1 MYPPYSH
8 YTGGPHCSTG
18 YEYHTSSTTP
28 PPPGYGYYSPRYYT
42 TSPPK
47 TSAHKHTRRA
57 TQDYS
62 YPSAKTTYYSYAE
75 PYEYSGYARK
85 PEHVSSSDRYP
96 RQGKPQSGAR
106 RASTTYVYADGRYY
120 AYVTEEEI
128 PPAYSRDP
136 RKHTPPPQYSEADE
150 HPYYQSTPQPRPEPQ
165 ARKQRAASYSTPRQ
179 SAPPREQAPP
189 KPRQQQHQQQNQQQ
203 SQKTPPKRATAT
215 DRDAR
220 AAGIPAGYNFKNW
233 DPNEEPILLLGS
245 VFDAN
250 SLGKWIYDWTVAFH
264 GPSTPITEMAGDLW
278 LSLIQLAGKIKRAE
292 ECLPRVR
299 HRDDREMIDD
309 FLDSG
314 ERLWERFN
322 KLLKVCE
329 KHMLK
334 TAKRDRGSDKLYMG
348 NNSGREFVE
357 TIFGRDR
364 ELERTEKLT
373 TGIRLWGMRFDANCE
388 DVLRS
393 SR

>member
-1 MYPPYSH
+1 MYPPYSSH
-8 YTGGPHCSTG
+8 YAGSPHCNMG

-42 TSPPK
+42 TSTPK
-47 TSAHKHTRRA
+47 TCSSKHTRRA

-62 YPSAKTTYYSYAE
+62 YPSAKTTSYYYPDSYG
-75 PYEYSGYARK
+75 YSSGYTRK
-85 PEHVSSSDRYP
+85 PEH
-96 RQGKPQSGAR
+96 
-106 RASTTYVYADGRYY
+106 
-120 AYVTEEEI
+120 
-128 PPAYSRDP
+128 
-136 RKHTPPPQYSEADE
+136 HTPPPQYSEADE
-150 HPYYQSTPQPRPEPQ
+150 HPYYQHHQSTPQPRPEPQ
-165 ARKQRAASYSTPRQ
+165 PRKQRASSYSAPRQ
-179 SAPPREQAPP
+179 SAPREAPP
-189 KPRQQQHQQQNQQQ
+189 KPRQQA
-203 SQKTPPKRATAT
+203 PPKRAVAT

-292 ECLPRVR
+292 ESMPRIR
-299 HRDDREMIDD
+299 RRDDRELIDD

-334 TAKRDRGSDKLYMG
+334 TAKRDRGSEKLYMG

-373 TGIRLWGMRFDANCE
+373 TGIRLWSMRFDANCE
-388 DVLRS
+388 DVLRTS
-393 SR
+393 KGR

>member
-1 MYPPYSH
+1 MYPPYSS
-8 YTGGPHCSTG
+8 YYAGSPHCNMG

-47 TSAHKHTRRA
+47 TSTPKHTRRA

-62 YPSAKTTYYSYAE
+62 YPSAKTTSYHYPDA
-75 PYEYSGYARK
+75 YGYSGYARK
-85 PEHVSSSDRYP
+85 PEHVSSSERYP
-96 RQGKPQSGAR
+96 RQGKTESGAR
-106 RASTTYVYADGRYY
+106 RASTTTYVYADGRYY
-120 AYVTEEEI
+120 AYVTEDEI

-136 RKHTPPPQYSEADE
+136 RKHTPPPQYSEADQ
-150 HPYYQSTPQPRPEPQ
+150 HPYYQHYQSTPQPRPEPQ
-165 ARKQRAASYSTPRQ
+165 PRKQRAASYSTPRQ
-179 SAPPREQAPP
+179 SVPRDAPP
-189 KPRQQQHQQQNQQQ
+189 KPRQHQH
-203 SQKTPPKRATAT
+203 SQPPPKRATAT

-292 ECLPRVR
+292 ECLPRIR
-299 HRDDREMIDD
+299 RRDDRELLDD

-334 TAKRDRGSDKLYMG
+334 TAKRDRGSEKLYMG

-373 TGIRLWGMRFDANCE
+373 TGIRLWSMRFDANCE
-388 DVLRS
+388 DVLRA

>member
-1 MYPPYSH
+1 MYPPYSSH
-8 YTGGPHCSTG
+8 YTGSPHCNMG

-42 TSPPK
+42 TTSPPK
-47 TSAHKHTRRA
+47 SSPSKHTRRA

-62 YPSAKTTYYSYAE
+62 YPSAKTTSYYYPDSYD
-75 PYEYSGYARK
+75 YSGYPRK
-85 PEHVSSSDRYP
+85 PEHGYP
-96 RQGKPQSGAR
+96 
-106 RASTTYVYADGRYY
+106 YAC
-120 AYVTEEEI
+120 VTEDEI
-128 PPAYSRDP
+128 PPVYSRDP
-136 RKHTPPPQYSEADE
+136 RKHTPPPRYSEADDQ
-150 HPYYQSTPQPRPEPQ
+150 PYYQHHQASPQPRPEPQ
-165 ARKQRAASYSTPRQ
+165 PRKQRASSYSAPRQ
-179 SAPPREQAPP
+179 SAPREVPP
-189 KPRQQQHQQQNQQQ
+189 KPRQQP
-203 SQKTPPKRATAT
+203 PPKRATAT

-292 ECLPRVR
+292 ESLSRIR
-299 HRDDREMIDD
+299 RRDDRELIDD

-334 TAKRDRGSDKLYMG
+334 TAKRDRGSEKLYMG

-373 TGIRLWGMRFDANCE
+373 TGIRLWSMRYDANCE
-388 DVLRS
+388 DVLRAA
-393 SR
+393 R